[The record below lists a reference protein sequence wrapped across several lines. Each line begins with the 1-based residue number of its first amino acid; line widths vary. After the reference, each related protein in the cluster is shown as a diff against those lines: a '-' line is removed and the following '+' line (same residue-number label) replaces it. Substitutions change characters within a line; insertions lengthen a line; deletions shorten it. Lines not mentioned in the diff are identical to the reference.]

1 MPPKPLEPGDPLRLG
16 RFELLGRLGEGGQGI
31 VYLGRINTLTLS
43 QVTATV
49 LTFSEPQ
56 TVSCVAG
63 TVTFTRRG
71 ANLAYRWTGGGEQNV
86 ATLRKT

>member
-1 MPPKPLEPGDPLRLG
+1 MSAIGVPGVSLTNSITFTLAAGARTAHEVNQDC
-16 RFELLGRLGEGGQGI
+16 
-31 VYLGRINTLTLS
+31 INTLTLS
-43 QVTATV
+43 EVTATV

-56 TVSCVAG
+56 TPACVAG

>member
-1 MPPKPLEPGDPLRLG
+1 M
-16 RFELLGRLGEGGQGI
+16 
-31 VYLGRINTLTLS
+31 
-43 QVTATV
+43 
-49 LTFSEPQ
+49 
-56 TVSCVAG
+56 SCVAG